1 MLGSI
6 IPDPLATPV
15 TVAWPTRVLANL
27 GTVSVVMMALAT
39 DGKSAVAG
47 IRKAVEVTADPAPSG
62 KASR

>member
-47 IRKAVEVTADPAPSG
+47 SRKPS
-62 KASR
+62 K